1 MPGNVRPE
9 STAWSSA
16 TLRGALAAGC
26 CLTVAAATLHGDP
39 AAYLHADPALGRLL
53 RGMALIKALI
63 AAVAVGALMWRFGR
77 PIARLR
83 AGVYLA
89 GAWFMAGAAMLVWQL
104 SHIALAAVSFHAGEL
119 TLLFIAWREH
129 RTEMLQC
136 GGYVM
141 RRPSAAAMARAGRNL
156 PICMSYPAVG
166 AAMSSS
172 RRSAL
177 HQSRP
182 QRPVC

>member
-1 MPGNVRPE
+1 VNAVQHDTSMPGIGVPHE
-9 STAWSSA
+9 STGWSSS
-16 TLRGALAAGC
+16 TLRRVLAAGC
-26 CLTVAAATLHGDP
+26 CVTVAAAALHGDP
-39 AAYLHADPALGRLL
+39 AAYLSADPALGRLL

-77 PIARLR
+77 PIPRLR

-104 SHIALAAVSFHAGEL
+104 SHIALAAISFHAGEL

-136 GGYVM
+136 GG
-141 RRPSAAAMARAGRNL
+141 
-156 PICMSYPAVG
+156 
-166 AAMSSS
+166 
-172 RRSAL
+172 
-177 HQSRP
+177 
-182 QRPVC
+182 